1 MKTRSSIWAP
11 SGIHRGSIM
20 QSRTRMG
27 AEMPTLTSRAAI
39 TGTIQQRRA
48 GTTQQVLVHQ
58 TSEALTRPYQT
69 LLDKLRVGEPK
80 SQELVISLHFDR
92 EHSIELVIKLWQC
105 KRLPHVSD
113 ERRQCTSW
121 Q

>member
-1 MKTRSSIWAP
+1 MKTRFSIWAP

-58 TSEALTRPYQT
+58 TSQALTRPYQT
-69 LLDKLRVGEPK
+69 LLHKLPVGEPK
-80 SQELVISLHFDR
+80 SQELVISLHFDI
-92 EHSIELVIKLWQC
+92 EHSIALVIKL
-105 KRLPHVSD
+105 
-113 ERRQCTSW
+113 
-121 Q
+121 

>member
-1 MKTRSSIWAP
+1 MKTRFSAWAP

-27 AEMPTLTSRAAI
+27 AEMPTLTSRAAT

-58 TSEALTRPYQT
+58 TSQALTRPYQT
-69 LLDKLRVGEPK
+69 LLHKLRVGEPNLR
-80 SQELVISLHFDR
+80 SLSSACISTENTRFYSFIDAFLHAL
-92 EHSIELVIKLWQC
+92 HI
-105 KRLPHVSD
+105 
-113 ERRQCTSW
+113 
-121 Q
+121 